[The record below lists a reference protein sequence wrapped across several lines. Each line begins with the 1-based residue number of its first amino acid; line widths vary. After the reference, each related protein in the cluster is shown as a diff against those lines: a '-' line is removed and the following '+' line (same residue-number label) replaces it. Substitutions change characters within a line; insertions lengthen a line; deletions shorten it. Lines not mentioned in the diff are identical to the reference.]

1 MSVNDLIFVYI
12 LTIMHHNTKAN
23 SLYVANLLGNK
34 PDSDSDSK
42 DSVNVQYKGILLVY
56 DTRKM

>member
-1 MSVNDLIFVYI
+1 
-12 LTIMHHNTKAN
+12 MHHNTEAN
-23 SLYVANLLGNK
+23 SLYVANVVGNK

>member
-34 PDSDSDSK
+34 PDSDSK